1 MGPSR
6 DSDVKAFKT
15 SYVQVLTAG
24 YRLTSD
30 DAMPTHG
37 LRRRIH
43 RAGCRRGVALVRR
56 ACCSVPTAYG

>member
-1 MGPSR
+1 M
-6 DSDVKAFKT
+6 KAFKT